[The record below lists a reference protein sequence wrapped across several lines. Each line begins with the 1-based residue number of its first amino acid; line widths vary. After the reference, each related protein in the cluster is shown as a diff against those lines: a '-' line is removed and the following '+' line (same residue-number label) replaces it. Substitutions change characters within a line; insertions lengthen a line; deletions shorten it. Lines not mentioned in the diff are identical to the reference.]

1 MKITKKL
8 VRIIDFSLLG
18 AVVIAAGV
26 TSAVIMGN
34 SKAKYDEYYNEVF
47 DIIEYSKPISMEVS
61 LKEGVAYYNN
71 NKASPSAEDF
81 DVKVKFIEYGTEDK
95 EFDYVL
101 DMEKHPYKMEYDSDF
116 YLN

>member
-26 TSAVIMGN
+26 TSAVIMGD

-47 DIIEYSKPISMEVS
+47 DIIEFSKPISMEVS
-61 LKEGVAYYNN
+61 LKEGVVYYNN
-71 NKASPSAEDF
+71 NKASPSADDF
-81 DVKVKFIEYGTEDK
+81 DVKVFVYSS
-95 EFDYVL
+95 L
-101 DMEKHPYKMEYDSDF
+101 RCS
-116 YLN
+116 L